1 MKKYVL
7 IKETLEK
14 ILEVDVPDNM
24 TSEEET
30 RQAIEE
36 ARSRYYNGMVV
47 LNYENLTDVEFTESE
62 GLGND

>member
-24 TSEEET
+24 TPEEQT

-36 ARSRYYNGMVV
+36 ARSRYYNGIVV
-47 LNYENLTDVEFTESE
+47 LDYENLTDVEFTESE